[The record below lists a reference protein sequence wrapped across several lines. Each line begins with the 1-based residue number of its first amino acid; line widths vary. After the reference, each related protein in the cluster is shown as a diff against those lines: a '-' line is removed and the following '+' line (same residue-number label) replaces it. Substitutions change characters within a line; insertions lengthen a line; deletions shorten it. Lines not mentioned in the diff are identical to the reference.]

1 MASAQSFVES
11 FIEQLTDIATK
22 APDAFQGRKE
32 LLEAA
37 KDFVLSLEGPEDVIE
52 RVCYQ
57 VSAHPNTRIGHPV
70 DVLTTMTTNIA
81 FTYLPPTASI
91 SAG

>member
-1 MASAQSFVES
+1 
-11 FIEQLTDIATK
+11 
-22 APDAFQGRKE
+22 
-32 LLEAA
+32 
-37 KDFVLSLEGPEDVIE
+37 LEGPEDVIR

-57 VSAHPNTRIGHPV
+57 VSAHPNTRIGHRV